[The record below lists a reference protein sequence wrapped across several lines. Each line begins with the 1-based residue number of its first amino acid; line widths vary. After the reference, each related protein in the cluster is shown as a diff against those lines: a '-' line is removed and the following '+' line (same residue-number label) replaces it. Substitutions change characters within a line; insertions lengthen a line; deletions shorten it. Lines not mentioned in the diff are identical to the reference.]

1 MASYFYFSI
10 IFSKNLLSIYEKRH
24 LITKSL
30 EKANESY
37 VLTVILCYSKDSKNV
52 INRGRF

>member
-30 EKANESY
+30 EKAIESY
-37 VLTVILCYSKDSKNV
+37 VFTVISCYSKDSKNV